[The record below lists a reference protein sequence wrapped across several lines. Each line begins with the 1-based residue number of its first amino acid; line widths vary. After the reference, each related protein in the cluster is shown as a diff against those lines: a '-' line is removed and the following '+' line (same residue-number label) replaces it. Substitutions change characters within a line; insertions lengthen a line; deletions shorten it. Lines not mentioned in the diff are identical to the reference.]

1 MSINLN
7 LTDTDEYTNRVLGVI
22 KEMYG
27 LRTKGEALNKFVHM
41 FGNRFIEPNVKEE
54 VIKEVIRSCEE
65 HMKKHPKRRM
75 TLKQLKNI

>member
-27 LRTKGEALNKFVHM
+27 LKNKGEALNKFVHM
-41 FGNRFIEPNVKEE
+41 FGNKFVEPTIKEE
-54 VIKEVIRSCEE
+54 FIKEVIDSCDK